1 MPGLDTLPAESLTQS
16 VQPAN
21 AWPVSQLSLNSST
34 PEHDDDRRPLIQED
48 GTSVRG
54 SSMQG
59 RAGSSMQGTPS
70 PASLPTCVLQPRTP
84 AEQMESC
91 DAPEEKKRA
100 AEEGL
105 DGASRKHLKVSSA
118 RSPWPFGRVADK
130 APLSR

>member
-59 RAGSSMQGTPS
+59 TPS
-70 PASLPTCVLQPRTP
+70 PAALPTCVLQPRTP